1 MKLMTLAVSLMLL
14 TSVNVVHA
22 QAIQDSIV
30 GAWESDEKDVR
41 MEFFKDGDIYKGK
54 LLWGNKIVESDGQTS
69 KKDVKNPDA
78 SLRSRNIIGIVSLT
92 GLTWDGKE
100 YMGGKF
106 YDPPS
111 GKTYS
116 CKAWVEGDKLHLR
129 GFMGFSLMGK
139 TVVWHHY
146 SDDKP

>member
-1 MKLMTLAVSLMLL
+1 MKFMTLAVSLMLL
-14 TSVNVVHA
+14 TSIHA
-22 QAIQDSIV
+22 VQAQVPQDSIV

-41 MEFFKDGDIYKGK
+41 MEFFKDGDVYKGK

-69 KKDVKNPDA
+69 KKDVKNPAPD
-78 SLRSRNIIGIVSLT
+78 LRARNIIGMVSLT
-92 GLTWDGKE
+92 GLAWDGKE
-100 YMGGKF
+100 YTGGKI

-129 GFMGFSLMGK
+129 GFMGVSLMGK
-139 TVVWHHY
+139 TVLWHHY
-146 SDDKP
+146 SPDKP

>member
-1 MKLMTLAVSLMLL
+1 MTLAVSLMLL
-14 TSVNVVHA
+14 IPVGVVRA

-41 MEFFKDGDIYKGK
+41 MEFFKDGDGYKAR

-92 GLTWDGKE
+92 GLAWDGKE
-100 YMGGKF
+100 YTGGKI

-116 CKAWVEGDKLHLR
+116 CKAWVEGDKLRLR
-129 GFMGFSLMGK
+129 GFMGVSLMGK

-146 SDDKP
+146 SPDRP

>member
-1 MKLMTLAVSLMLL
+1 MKLMALAVSLMLL
-14 TSVNVVHA
+14 ASVSVVRA
-22 QAIQDSIV
+22 QAVQDSII

-41 MEFFKDGDIYKGK
+41 MEFFKQGDLYKAK

-92 GLTWDGKE
+92 GLTWDGKQ
-100 YMGGKF
+100 YTGGKI

-116 CKAWVEGDKLHLR
+116 CKAWVDGDKLHLR
-129 GFMGFSLMGK
+129 GFMGLSLMGK
-139 TVVWHHY
+139 TVIWHHF
-146 SDDKP
+146 SPDKQ

>member
-1 MKLMTLAVSLMLL
+1 MKLITLAVSLMLL
-14 TSVNVVHA
+14 ASGSVLRA
-22 QAIQDSIV
+22 QAIQESIV

-41 MEFFKDGDIYKGK
+41 MEFFKDGDGYKAK

-69 KKDVKNPDA
+69 RKDIKNPDT
-78 SLRSRNIIGIVSLT
+78 SLRSRDIIGIVSLT
-92 GLTWDGKE
+92 GLKWNGKE
-100 YMGGKF
+100 YTDGRI

-129 GFMGFSLMGK
+129 GFMGVSLMGK
-139 TVVWHHY
+139 TVLWHHY
-146 SDDKP
+146 SPDNP